1 MKKLLPL
8 LLLSWLSL
16 ASHAELPSIIIVI
29 DDIGHSYEL
38 GQQAI
43 LLPGPINYAVLPHS
57 PNGQRLAEL
66 AHQQGKE
73 VLLHAPM
80 STVDGTPAGPG
91 ELGPQLNQQQFI
103 YRLQQNLNNI
113 PYVVGLNNHMGSLL
127 TQMPKP
133 MAWLMA
139 ELKRQQLYFLD
150 SRTSPLTVAEDT
162 AQRYHIPHLKRDVFL
177 DNQRNPAAITKQF
190 EKLLRLA
197 NKQGYAVAIGH
208 PYPETIAVLQ
218 QTLPSLAL
226 RGYQQQLVSRFLT
239 PPSTPCPAHNSLDYL
254 LNKPCR
260 GKGPTPNTAAVATIK

>member
-1 MKKLLPL
+1 MKALLAL
-8 LLLSWLSL
+8 IMLSCLSL
-16 ASHAELPSIIIVI
+16 SSHAKQPTVIIVI

-43 LLPGPINYAVLPHS
+43 QLPGPVNYAVLPHS
-57 PNGQRLAEL
+57 PNGPKLAEL
-66 AHQQGKE
+66 AHQLGKE

-80 STVDGTPAGPG
+80 STIDGTSAGPG
-91 ELGPQLNQQQFI
+91 ELAPNLNEQQFTS
-103 YRLQQNLNNI
+103 RLQQNLEAI
-113 PYVVGLNNHMGSLL
+113 PHVTGLNNHMGSLL

-150 SRTSPLTVAEDT
+150 SRTSPLTVAEQT
-162 AQRYHIPHLKRDVFL
+162 AKRYHIPHLKRDIFL
-177 DNQRNPAAITKQF
+177 DNQRNPAAISRQF

-218 QTLPSLAL
+218 QALPALSL
-226 RGYQQQLVSRFLT
+226 RGYKQQLASRFLLPT
-239 PPSTPCPAHNSLDYL
+239 SQPCQPQQALEQL
-254 LNKPCR
+254 LFKPCSSNSHSS
-260 GKGPTPNTAAVATIK
+260 PALATIK